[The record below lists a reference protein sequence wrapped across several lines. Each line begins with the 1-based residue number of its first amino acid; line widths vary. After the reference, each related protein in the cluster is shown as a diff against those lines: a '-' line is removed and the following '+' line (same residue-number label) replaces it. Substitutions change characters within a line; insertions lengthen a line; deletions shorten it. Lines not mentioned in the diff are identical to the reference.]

1 MPRNV
6 NLA

>member
-6 NLA
+6 N